1 MREHPNRYDSRILD
15 AFDHVSV
22 KLPDI
27 VVRVMPVGD
36 LKAGMMLDDDVTT
49 TDGLLIASEGRNL
62 TPATLERLER
72 FEREGRISP
81 EIQVRIPRIMLDD

>member
-1 MREHPNRYDSRILD
+1 M
-15 AFDHVSV
+15 

-36 LKAGMMLDDDVTT
+36 LKSGMMLDDDVTT
-49 TDGLLIASEGRNL
+49 TDGLLIASEGRHL

-81 EIQVRIPRIMLDD
+81 EIQVRIPRVMLDD